1 MPIKVILLLAIFVI
15 DIQKDRRFK
24 DNFELLFQIRA
35 QKIPSFILDFL
46 IMMPM
51 IIVILRMLLMH
62 LSTNNAS

>member
-62 LSTNNAS
+62 LSTNNSS